1 VTPRLRRASLAAL
14 FALVPALALSCGVAS
29 AGAQQSIQIEI
40 LESQRRLEQ
49 IRRER
54 TELREEMTLLRSR
67 VRDMAAEV
75 DNLDAQLRV
84 SRGLVDELELQIGQ
98 RRAQIHE
105 NEGELAVSRAELKT
119 RTSVLNSR
127 LRQIYK
133 RGPLPTA
140 QALLAAES
148 FSDLLN
154 RYRYLQVMARHDRR
168 LADQVRAMEVR
179 LAARERTLRSNLL
192 QLEAAL
198 GDRTLEHEHLLAL
211 QEQRRSSLA
220 GVRER
225 ERSTEHRL
233 EELARDEARLQ
244 EMLTSLDLLRRDEAT
259 RRPARRDGAGGAAS
273 FSTGLV
279 TDQMG
284 TLDWPVQGRLLYEF
298 GPEGGEDVII
308 SRSGIGIAAPEGA
321 VVRAVEGGTV
331 VHAGPFDGFG
341 PSVIVSHGEG
351 YYTLY
356 LFLRDVR
363 VRENQMIQQAQS
375 IGTVGGAVASE
386 APFIEFQV
394 RMPGGQ
400 AVDPLSWLR
409 AR

>member
-1 VTPRLRRASLAAL
+1 VTPRIRRASVAAL
-14 FALVPALALSCGVAS
+14 LAFASGLALSSGVSA
-29 AGAQQSIQIEI
+29 AGAQQTIQSEI

-54 TELREEMTLLRSR
+54 TELREEMTRLRSR

-75 DNLDAQLRV
+75 DNIDAQLRV
-84 SRGLVDELELQIGQ
+84 SRGLVDELEQQIGH

-105 NEGELAVSRAELKT
+105 NEEELAGSRAELAT
-119 RTSVLNSR
+119 RTRVLNGR

-168 LADQVRAMEVR
+168 LADRVRQLEVR
-179 LAARERTLRSNLL
+179 LAARERALRSNLL

-198 GDRTLEHEHLLAL
+198 GDRSLEHAHLLAL
-211 QEQRRSSLA
+211 QEQRRSALA
-220 GVRER
+220 GVLQR
-225 ERSTEHRL
+225 ERSAERRL
-233 EELARDEARLQ
+233 EELVRDEARVR

-259 RRPARRDGAGGAAS
+259 RRPVRRDAGGAATS
-273 FSTGLV
+273 RPAGLV
-279 TDQMG
+279 ADRMG
-284 TLDWPVQGRLLYEF
+284 LLDWPVQGRLLYAF
-298 GPEGGEDVII
+298 GPEGSEDVIL

-321 VVRAVEGGTV
+321 LVRAVEGGTV

-341 PSVIVSHGEG
+341 PTVIVSHGEG

-375 IGTVGGAVASE
+375 IGTVGGAVAAE

-409 AR
+409 VR